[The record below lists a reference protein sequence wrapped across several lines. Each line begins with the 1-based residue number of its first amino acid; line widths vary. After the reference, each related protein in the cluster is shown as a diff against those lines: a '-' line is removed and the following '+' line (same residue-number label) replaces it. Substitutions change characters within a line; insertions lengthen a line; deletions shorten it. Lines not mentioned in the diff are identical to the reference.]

1 MNTSTPP
8 HLQHEVVDTRNPW
21 SPGFLQRMPWL
32 ALGAF
37 FVSALGLAA
46 STGVLI
52 YSDGKAIADWEFQP
66 STYLAVTSVVTNVCM
81 LYVLKEGANISWWR
95 LAAQGSTVGD
105 LHRHWSYAGG
115 FQDAILSGKH
125 INYVALVCIIT
136 TIAQINSPLLQRAS
150 RAIDDLVVIQTP
162 LSLKM
167 VSAIPYNFS
176 TGYISGRQ
184 YAVSL
189 FTASFGDVVQNFNI
203 NASIPINNT
212 GCKGTCSTSIDGL
225 GLALNC
231 SSYTV
236 PFNLN
241 PETDENGTIINGP
254 GSSVQGINVFESSF
268 YWDVSAP
275 ANMTVGIAYKPT
287 QDCAGEL
294 KVQNC
299 SIHTATVRYE
309 VIIDG
314 NASTIALNP
323 HTTVFDDVVL
333 QVHDLPARPIQG
345 GTTFGGYWRALQ
357 NKYRSAAHLRFVG
370 AVGYEL
376 LSSGNSALQYA
387 VVNGTRTDNVSWTIG
402 SSCDLYFRNPMDD
415 LLAGARDL
423 MFRTAL
429 AAVNS
434 TTPAQRVLAR
444 QSDRRAVFQT
454 NYAYLAGALAVTI
467 LALGLASYL
476 FKGYYALGRKM
487 TMSPV
492 EVAKAFSA
500 PLLASAN
507 SNSEMQRLIAQ
518 IGMKSIKYGV
528 VETSESPVARVDG
541 WEIQQTTGHSG
552 HHDKNLYPNHDQF
565 WPAGNHVRR
574 LEMTS
579 WEHVRDPRAGEI
591 FTG

>member
-1 MNTSTPP
+1 MNINTAP
-8 HLQHEVVDTRNPW
+8 HHEDEAVNAQNPW
-21 SPGFLQRMPWL
+21 SPGLLQRMPWL
-32 ALGAF
+32 AL
-37 FVSALGLAA
+37 SALFASVLGLAA

-66 STYLAVTSVVTNVCM
+66 STYLAIASVLTNVCM
-81 LYVLKEGANISWWR
+81 FYVLKEGANISWWR
-95 LAAQGSTVGD
+95 LAAHGSTIGD
-105 LHRHWSYAGG
+105 LHRHWSYASG
-115 FQDAILSGKH
+115 FQDAILSGKN
-125 INYVALVCIIT
+125 INYVALVCVIV
-136 TIAQINSPLLQRAS
+136 TIAQINNPLLQRAS
-150 RAIDDLVVIQTP
+150 RAVDDSAVVQTP
-162 LSLKM
+162 VSLKI

-176 TGYISGRQ
+176 TGYVSGRQ

-189 FTASFGDVVQNFNI
+189 FTASFSDVVQNFNV
-203 NASIPINNT
+203 NASISVKNT
-212 GCKGTCSTSIDGL
+212 GCRGTCSTSVEGL

-241 PETDENGTIINGP
+241 PETYDNGTIFTGP

-275 ANMTVGIAYKPT
+275 ANMTIGIAYKPT

-299 SIHTATVRYE
+299 SIQAATVRYK

-314 NASTIALNP
+314 NASTIALDPRTN
-323 HTTVFDDVVL
+323 TFDDVVL
-333 QVHDLPARPIQG
+333 QVHDLPARPSQG
-345 GTTFGGYWRALQ
+345 VTTFGGYWRALQ
-357 NKYRSAAHLRFVG
+357 NKYLSAAHLRFVG

-387 VVNGTRTDNVSWTIG
+387 VVNGTRTDGGSGAIG

-434 TTPAQRVLAR
+434 TTPAQRVLAQ
-444 QSDRRAVFQT
+444 QSDRRAVFKT
-454 NYAYLAGALAVTI
+454 NYAYLGGALAVTI
-467 LALGLASYL
+467 LALVLASYL
-476 FKGYYALGRKM
+476 FKGYHALGRKM

-492 EVAKAFSA
+492 EVAKAFNA
-500 PLLASAN
+500 PLLASAG
-507 SNSEMQRLIAQ
+507 SNSEMERLIAQ
-518 IGMKSIKYGV
+518 LGLKNIKYGV
-528 VETSESPVARVDG
+528 VESFESSITGRHG
-541 WEIQQTTGHSG
+541 WETQQTPGYSG
-552 HHDKNLYPNHDQF
+552 YQDMNEYRNHGQSR
-565 WPAGNHVRR
+565 PAGYHVRR
-574 LEMTS
+574 LEIAS
-579 WEHVRDPRAGEI
+579 WEYVRDPRVEEI